1 MTTHLSPD
9 DLAAAVDGTLETA
22 GAAHIDRC
30 PECRAAVSEWSALL
44 TALKSDAVP
53 EPSPLFWDQFSARVG
68 EATANVSP
76 PQRRAW
82 TFGRPVLA
90 FGALAA
96 AALVLLVWSTSLRD
110 RAAPR
115 PPALATAT
123 TEVPADADVAW
134 QAMSEMAAS
143 MTADDVRRATAPAP
157 ERTSLLSEL
166 SDDERAVFVELL
178 KREIG
183 EVQ

>member
-9 DLAAAVDGTLETA
+9 DLAAAADGAPARSAATHLEECA
-22 GAAHIDRC
+22 G
-30 PECRAAVSEWSALL
+30 CRAAVSELSALVA
-44 TALKSDAVP
+44 ALKSDAVP
-53 EPSPLFWDQFSARVG
+53 EPSPLFWDHFRARVR

-82 TFGRPVLA
+82 MFGRPVLA
-90 FGALAA
+90 LGALAA
-96 AALVLLVWSTSLRD
+96 VAFALFVWSSSVRD
-110 RAAPR
+110 SAAPTR
-115 PPALATAT
+115 PPAVTVVSDA
-123 TEVPADADVAW
+123 PADADVAW
-134 QAMSEMAAS
+134 QAMSEMAAA
-143 MTADDVRRATAPAP
+143 MTADDVRNATASAP
-157 ERTSLLSEL
+157 ERTSVLSEL